1 MKQTTDTSAFLHGSL
16 LLTLSAL
23 TAKVCGALFR
33 IPLTSLLGGRG
44 MGYFSTAYGLFLPLY
59 AVLVTGLSTAVAKP
73 VADRCGRGDFAGARR
88 IRRAASLLFLGTGL
102 LGTAAALLCAKA
114 FTLSSAGDLQAYP
127 AVLVMA
133 PAIVI
138 CSLTAVERGYR
149 EGLCDMLPT
158 AVSQGVEALAR
169 LVLGLTLCQAFLTH
183 PPALLQGCTP
193 ESAGAC
199 GAVLGV
205 TLSALAGWGCTL
217 LGTLGER
224 PVKSAPKAPLKPIL
238 RDILRLLIPA
248 SLGALVTN
256 LTSLIDLVTVMRL
269 LPDGSD
275 PAFQYGSFMGM
286 AVTVFGLVPSL
297 TNMLAKGVL
306 PCTAQAWARGDR
318 PAAAVYARQV
328 LSLTGL
334 LCIPAGCGLFALSRE
349 SLTFLFAGRSAEIG
363 AAWQSLRA
371 LSPAVICLCLTYP
384 LFSLLQAIGQ
394 ERLPVLLMLP
404 GLLVKC
410 AGNLL
415 LVPRLGITGAALST
429 SLCYAVILVPALIV
443 LRRTLGAPL
452 HLAGVL
458 LPQGFAGVLC
468 GAAAY
473 VCFGMMQ
480 GFPQRI
486 AFFLAVLAGGAVY
499 ALALW
504 LLTGHSVPA
513 MLRPDGDL

>member
-1 MKQTTDTSAFLHGSL
+1 MNEEKITLLEAMEISPAVSAFCEKQEASVRAKFAEIDEICEYNQWKVLDAFQKERVSDQHFETTSGYGYTDIGRD
-16 LLTLSAL
+16 TLER
-23 TAKVCGALFR
+23 V
-33 IPLTSLLGGRG
+33 
-44 MGYFSTAYGLFLPLY
+44 
-59 AVLVTGLSTAVAKP
+59 
-73 VADRCGRGDFAGARR
+73 FARV
-88 IRRAASLLFLGTGL
+88 FHTE
-102 LGTAAALLCAKA
+102 
-114 FTLSSAGDLQAYP
+114 D
-127 AVLVMA
+127 
-133 PAIVI
+133 
-138 CSLTAVERGYR
+138 
-149 EGLCDMLPT
+149 
-158 AVSQGVEALAR
+158 
-169 LVLGLTLCQAFLTH
+169 
-183 PPALLQGCTP
+183 
-193 ESAGAC
+193 
-199 GAVLGV
+199 
-205 TLSALAGWGCTL
+205 
-217 LGTLGER
+217 
-224 PVKSAPKAPLKPIL
+224 
-238 RDILRLLIPA
+238 
-248 SLGALVTN
+248 ALVRPQIISGTHA
-256 LTSLIDLVTVMRL
+256 L
-269 LPDGSD
+269 
-275 PAFQYGSFMGM
+275 